1 MSTRSN
7 GSTPA
12 AGQPTR
18 TTSVAGCCPSGYDS
32 PMWSRRRGESQR
44 TSGPYQS
51 CLEEQPRSP
60 GAFPAATTERPL
72 WFSTIQSTSG
82 LAPDD
87 CVQFSTASGLV
98 RLLHSAFLGSLL
110 PRTRMPNVTSE
121 GHRLFSFLE
130 KVENYAISH
139 PRRVPPRNSVRS
151 RNARIAN
158 VADNRSRWIRS
169 NRSEGRPAIA
179 VSGLL
184 TGR

>member
-1 MSTRSN
+1 MTLLLLMILLISL
-7 GSTPA
+7 TP
-12 AGQPTR
+12 
-18 TTSVAGCCPSGYDS
+18 
-32 PMWSRRRGESQR
+32 
-44 TSGPYQS
+44 
-51 CLEEQPRSP
+51 
-60 GAFPAATTERPL
+60 PL
-72 WFSTIQSTSG
+72 GHYI
-82 LAPDD
+82 
-87 CVQFSTASGLV
+87 TAVFQGKI
-98 RLLHSAFLGSLL
+98 
-110 PRTRMPNVTSE
+110 
-121 GHRLFSFLE
+121 SFLE